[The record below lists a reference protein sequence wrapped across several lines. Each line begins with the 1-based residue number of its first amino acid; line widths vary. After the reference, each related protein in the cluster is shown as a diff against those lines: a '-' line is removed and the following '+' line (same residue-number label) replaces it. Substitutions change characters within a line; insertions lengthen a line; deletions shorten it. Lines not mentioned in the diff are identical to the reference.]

1 MEHTFYAKII
11 DSADCDGLRYTLLA
25 LAPKIHYDC
34 GGGSVYGVNESTFQQ
49 ACRIFGEDKLISV
62 GVPYIT
68 FVYEDAQDV
77 QGLVEK
83 AEALAEDGN
92 IDLDWFNDDFAAV
105 LANDEYTKV
114 ESDDSVAR
122 YLRL

>member
-1 MEHTFYAKII
+1 MRKKKAEEKKTVML
-11 DSADCDGLRYTLLA
+11 CGTLLCPITIGKPA
-25 LAPKIHYDC
+25 LFASEGNFYRTDD
-34 GGGSVYGVNESTFQQ
+34 ETFRQ
-49 ACRIFGEDKLISV
+49 ACDIFGEDKLISA

>member
-11 DSADCDGLRYTLLA
+11 DTADYEGLRYTLLA
-25 LAPKIHYDC
+25 IAPKSQYDL
-34 GGGSVYGVNESTFQQ
+34 GEGNFYRTDDETFRQ
-49 ACRIFGEDKLISV
+49 ACDIFGEDKLISA